1 MFLVSLIVTLL
12 SHLSGD
18 PARLML
24 PERATQED
32 VQRLRR
38 ALGLDQPIYVQYYRY
53 MRGVLRGD
61 FGTSLQ
67 YRLPNIELFLDR
79 VPATLQLTVAAMAL
93 ALAVSLPMGIIS
105 AARRNS
111 WIDYIARFVA
121 VIGQAIPFFWLGIV
135 LILIFAVTLK
145 VLPTS
150 GRAGLKHL
158 VLPSL
163 TLSTYPLAR
172 ITRLLRSSMLEV
184 LGQDYMRT
192 ARGKGLAE
200 SRVIVGHAL
209 RNALLPVVTV
219 VGLEFGNLLGGAV
232 ITETIFGWPGVGRLA
247 IDAVSMR
254 DYPLIQTIVLVS
266 ALTFV
271 LINLVMDILY
281 TYLDPR
287 IRYR

>member
-32 VQRLRR
+32 VERLRR

-79 VPATLQLTVAAMAL
+79 VPATLQLTAAAMAL
-93 ALAVSLPMGIIS
+93 ALAVSLPIGIIS

-150 GRAGLKHL
+150 GRGGLKHL

-254 DYPLIQTIVLVS
+254 DYPLIQTIVLIS

>member
-93 ALAVSLPMGIIS
+93 ALAVSLPIGIIS

-150 GRAGLKHL
+150 GRGGLKHL

-192 ARGKGLAE
+192 ARGKGLTE

-232 ITETIFGWPGVGRLA
+232 ITETIFAWPGVGRLA